1 MIEKKYFF
9 IINPIAGNGR
19 GLAAWK
25 KIRKTLQ
32 EQGISYTHK
41 YTFPNQ
47 ESNQEMILNTVDEN
61 HIIVVLGGDGTINEI
76 LNILIDCHLQN
87 PLSYIACG
95 SGNDFARAIS
105 LPSNPLKAW
114 EYIHHQATIKNIC
127 VGKVKI
133 NDIERYFLNNV
144 GIGFDARIVY
154 SANHSKLKMLLN
166 KIHLGAL
173 VYASFFLKALIIQ
186 KFFPTLFKNDGTSVQ
201 KYKKTFLCTI
211 TNHPFFGGG
220 VKLVPEASVFNQSI
234 DALILEKSTKLG
246 FLINFLR
253 TILPLKNPSNS
264 KNWHHQYGKE
274 FKITINS
281 HQPIHIDG
289 EASIIDLDTVS
300 FDTIT
305 FPFLA

>member
-1 MIEKKYFF
+1 MVEKKYFF

-25 KIRKTLQ
+25 KIRNRLQ
-32 EQGISYTHK
+32 EQNISYIHK
-41 YTFPNQ
+41 YTFPDQ
-47 ESNQEMILNTVDEN
+47 KLNQEMLLNSLDPN
-61 HIIVVLGGDGTINEI
+61 QIIVVLGGDGTINEI

-87 PLSYIACG
+87 PISYIACG
-95 SGNDFARAIS
+95 SGNDFARAAKLETDS
-105 LPSNPLKAW
+105 LKL
-114 EYIHHQATIKNIC
+114 IHHQATIKNIC

-166 KIHLGAL
+166 KVHLGAL

-186 KFFPTLFKNDGTSVQ
+186 KFFPTLFKNNGTSVQ

-220 VKLVPEASVFNQSI
+220 VKLVSKASVFNQSI
-234 DALILEKSTKLG
+234 DAIILEKSTKLG

-253 TILPLKNPSNS
+253 TILPFKNPSS
-264 KNWHHQYGKE
+264 KNWHHQHGKE

-289 EASIIDLDTVS
+289 EASIIYLDTIS

-305 FPFLA
+305 FPFLT

>member
-1 MIEKKYFF
+1 
-9 IINPIAGNGR
+9 
-19 GLAAWK
+19 
-25 KIRKTLQ
+25 
-32 EQGISYTHK
+32 
-41 YTFPNQ
+41 
-47 ESNQEMILNTVDEN
+47 
-61 HIIVVLGGDGTINEI
+61 
-76 LNILIDCHLQN
+76 
-87 PLSYIACG
+87 
-95 SGNDFARAIS
+95 
-105 LPSNPLKAW
+105 
-114 EYIHHQATIKNIC
+114 
-127 VGKVKI
+127 
-133 NDIERYFLNNV
+133 
-144 GIGFDARIVY
+144 
-154 SANHSKLKMLLN
+154 MLLN
-166 KIHLGAL
+166 KVHLGAL

-186 KFFPTLFKNDGTSVQ
+186 KFFPTLFKNNGTSIQ

-234 DALILEKSTKLG
+234 DAIILEKSTKLG

>member
-1 MIEKKYFF
+1 
-9 IINPIAGNGR
+9 
-19 GLAAWK
+19 
-25 KIRKTLQ
+25 
-32 EQGISYTHK
+32 
-41 YTFPNQ
+41 
-47 ESNQEMILNTVDEN
+47 MILNTVDKN

-114 EYIHHQATIKNIC
+114 KYIHHQATIKKIC

-133 NDIERYFLNNV
+133 NDTERYFLNNV

-220 VKLVPEASVFNQSI
+220 VKLVPEASVFNPSI
-234 DALILEKSTKLG
+234 DAIILEKSTKLG

>member
-1 MIEKKYFF
+1 M
-9 IINPIAGNGR
+9 
-19 GLAAWK
+19 
-25 KIRKTLQ
+25 
-32 EQGISYTHK
+32 SYTHK

-47 ESNQEMILNTVDEN
+47 ESNQEMILNTVDKN

-114 EYIHHQATIKNIC
+114 EYIHHQATIKKIC

-133 NDIERYFLNNV
+133 NDTERYFLNNV

-166 KIHLGAL
+166 KVHLGAL

-186 KFFPTLFKNDGTSVQ
+186 KFFPHCLKMMEPLSRNIKKLFYV
-201 KYKKTFLCTI
+201 
-211 TNHPFFGGG
+211 
-220 VKLVPEASVFNQSI
+220 
-234 DALILEKSTKLG
+234 
-246 FLINFLR
+246 R
-253 TILPLKNPSNS
+253 
-264 KNWHHQYGKE
+264 
-274 FKITINS
+274 
-281 HQPIHIDG
+281 
-289 EASIIDLDTVS
+289 
-300 FDTIT
+300 
-305 FPFLA
+305 

>member
-1 MIEKKYFF
+1 MVEKKYFF

-25 KIRKTLQ
+25 KIRNRLQ
-32 EQGISYTHK
+32 EQNISYIHK
-41 YTFPNQ
+41 YTFPDQ
-47 ESNQEMILNTVDEN
+47 KLNQEMLLNSLDPN
-61 HIIVVLGGDGTINEI
+61 QIIVVLGGDGTINEI

-87 PLSYIACG
+87 PISYIACG

-166 KIHLGAL
+166 KVHLGAL

-186 KFFPTLFKNDGTSVQ
+186 KFFPH
-201 KYKKTFLCTI
+201 Y
-211 TNHPFFGGG
+211 
-220 VKLVPEASVFNQSI
+220 
-234 DALILEKSTKLG
+234 
-246 FLINFLR
+246 
-253 TILPLKNPSNS
+253 LKIMGLLS
-264 KNWHHQYGKE
+264 KNIKKLFYVQ
-274 FKITINS
+274 
-281 HQPIHIDG
+281 
-289 EASIIDLDTVS
+289 
-300 FDTIT
+300 
-305 FPFLA
+305 